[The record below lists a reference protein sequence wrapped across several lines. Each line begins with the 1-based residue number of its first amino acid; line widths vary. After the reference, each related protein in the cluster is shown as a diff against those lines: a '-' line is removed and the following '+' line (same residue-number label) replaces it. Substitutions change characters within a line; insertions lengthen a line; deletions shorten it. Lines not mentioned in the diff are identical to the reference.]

1 MTQGQV
7 PLVCGERK
15 SDARRIEAADRRTLA
30 MTVIDMRELERLVRE
45 TFPKKRLFSV
55 ATEFDLAKHR
65 APAVI
70 SVHGGP
76 DPFLDRA
83 FDAWLNGSPT
93 FVALYPLLNRLCRAG
108 TLTPGDYVVTP

>member
-1 MTQGQV
+1 MQEQI
-7 PLVCGERK
+7 PLSVRG
-15 SDARRIEAADRRTLA
+15 ARIGRTPHTGRRPLDVA
-30 MTVIDMRELERLVRE
+30 MTVIDMQELERLVRE

-65 APAVI
+65 APAMV
-70 SVHGGP
+70 SVHGGS

-93 FVALYPLLNRLCRAG
+93 FVALYRSSIVCAVPVR
-108 TLTPGDYVVTP
+108 